1 MSSYQEVN
9 CDMFIPDLGDVAVKR
24 LSADLYIFNPSR
36 VIYATAAFA
45 TRRPRS
51 WPWKQ
56 DRKAATFDKLQ
67 IPLPIQ
73 HPASIAISIYNREHD
88 QNPINYDDYYCQR
101 IIRATKEVP
110 YMGDPI
116 SNDFYEVELTDN
128 TIENE
133 TPEKNIDNLS
143 SPYLHIA
150 QQERSFSDENM
161 AASPI
166 SINEVDVVVHSS
178 PMSAAPNETL
188 TVGDVVVHSSPM
200 SAAPNEKLTEV
211 DVVVHSSPMSAA
223 PNETLTEGDVV
234 VNAQYKSDVAVK
246 TSNEGDIVVNT
257 PDKSDVVERV
267 CFEDKERDT
276 SCAIDI
282 PDIPDADA

>member
-9 CDMFIPDLGDVAVKR
+9 CDMFIPDLGLACKKLKDVFSEGFLIPLEGTDTHFQLEVQHLHLGRYVEMVKTGDFHDDLDIVTEVHSTSGDVAVKR
-24 LSADLYIFNPSR
+24 PSADLDIFNPSR
-36 VIYATAAFA
+36 VIHATAAFA

-133 TPEKNIDNLS
+133 TPEKI
-143 SPYLHIA
+143 
-150 QQERSFSDENM
+150 
-161 AASPI
+161 
-166 SINEVDVVVHSS
+166 
-178 PMSAAPNETL
+178 
-188 TVGDVVVHSSPM
+188 
-200 SAAPNEKLTEV
+200 
-211 DVVVHSSPMSAA
+211 
-223 PNETLTEGDVV
+223 
-234 VNAQYKSDVAVK
+234 
-246 TSNEGDIVVNT
+246 
-257 PDKSDVVERV
+257 
-267 CFEDKERDT
+267 
-276 SCAIDI
+276 
-282 PDIPDADA
+282 